1 MLTFTAYSQQVLVPD
16 DGLSKVRFTI
26 KNFGFNTPGS
36 FKGLKGS
43 IVFNTANIGAAAFDV
58 TIDAAT
64 VDTDNKKRDA
74 HLRKEE
80 YFHAEKFPVIRFKST
95 KVTASADG
103 SYIATGILTIKGV
116 NKNISFPFKA
126 SALSV
131 GSLFQGTFE
140 INRRDFG
147 VGGGSAVLGDNLK
160 LSLSVY
166 AK

>member
-1 MLTFTAYSQQVLVPD
+1 
-16 DGLSKVRFTI
+16 
-26 KNFGFNTPGS
+26 
-36 FKGLKGS
+36 
-43 IVFNTANIGAAAFDV
+43 
-58 TIDAAT
+58 
-64 VDTDNKKRDA
+64 
-74 HLRKEE
+74 LRKEE